1 MELAI
6 YTGHNPKV
14 MFFKPTSEN
23 SFTKWSE
30 FSFEETILGN
40 VMESFS
46 RSDANN
52 DAVEDLIIV
61 PFDGTIRFLRM
72 DATDIIQ
79 SIIGDL
85 GNRSIHDDLIIVDL
99 DLDGQKE
106 ILVVSRQKSGG
117 DSFEEL
123 SVICGNNIGEFKDV
137 VTFLT
142 DRKSGL
148 GSLILRTLDFDYDGV
163 EDVAFLD
170 DFNRQLIL
178 FKNISSVPIPTPTPT
193 KTDIDAWFLW

>member
-1 MELAI
+1 
-6 YTGHNPKV
+6 
-14 MFFKPTSEN
+14 
-23 SFTKWSE
+23 
-30 FSFEETILGN
+30 
-40 VMESFS
+40 MESFS

-178 FKNISSVPIPTPTPT
+178 FKNISSVPIPTPTPS